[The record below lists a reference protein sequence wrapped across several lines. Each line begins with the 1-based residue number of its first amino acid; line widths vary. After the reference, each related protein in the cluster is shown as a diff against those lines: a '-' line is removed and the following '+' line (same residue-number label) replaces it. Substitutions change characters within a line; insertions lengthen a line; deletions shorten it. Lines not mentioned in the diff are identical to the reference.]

1 MPKTFDRAPELPKM
15 RRRIGR
21 DTTEL
26 LITMLALLSTAGI
39 VAVLIRTSVFD
50 ITSQDEYNFIKYFL
64 ICTSAFLWL
73 TVVRLEFTAKNKAE
87 ILYETQMKEY
97 EIMRAKWLD
106 IASQKME
113 IEAKRSMDY
122 SNLVQPS
129 VVSSKPVEIKQVIA
143 EKTESDSKSDVS
155 AQQNGLGKAKN
166 STPKIVK
173 MSILEYD
180 DKIVPI
186 PLFAASL
193 GMITGFTFIFPW
205 MGLVTVPIASFIIF
219 SIVVGDITFVDI
231 PSSPERNI
239 LEEEQVSSIDGFWV
253 LSKISCNVLLMG
265 LKSASTDFKK
275 F

>member
-50 ITSQDEYNFIKYFL
+50 ITSQDEYNFIKYFH

-106 IASQKME
+106 IASQKMD

-155 AQQNGLGKAKN
+155 A
-166 STPKIVK
+166 
-173 MSILEYD
+173 
-180 DKIVPI
+180 
-186 PLFAASL
+186 
-193 GMITGFTFIFPW
+193 
-205 MGLVTVPIASFIIF
+205 
-219 SIVVGDITFVDI
+219 
-231 PSSPERNI
+231 
-239 LEEEQVSSIDGFWV
+239 
-253 LSKISCNVLLMG
+253 
-265 LKSASTDFKK
+265 
-275 F
+275 

>member
-64 ICTSAFLWL
+64 ICTSSFLWL

-97 EIMRAKWLD
+97 EIMRTKWLD

-155 AQQNGLGKAKN
+155 A
-166 STPKIVK
+166 
-173 MSILEYD
+173 
-180 DKIVPI
+180 
-186 PLFAASL
+186 
-193 GMITGFTFIFPW
+193 
-205 MGLVTVPIASFIIF
+205 
-219 SIVVGDITFVDI
+219 
-231 PSSPERNI
+231 
-239 LEEEQVSSIDGFWV
+239 
-253 LSKISCNVLLMG
+253 
-265 LKSASTDFKK
+265 
-275 F
+275 